1 MDTTQILKK
10 YQIIA
15 VIGCSSDVT
24 KDSNIVPAYMLSKGF
39 RIVPINPNSETI
51 LGQTSY
57 KSLEE
62 VPYDVKSRI
71 EVVNIFRP
79 SSELLPIVNAI
90 VRDKKSMPS
99 LKVIWAQL
107 GIQNDSAKQLAE
119 ENGFVFV
126 QNRCMMKDYKVKF
139 SVSI

>member
-1 MDTTQILKK
+1 MDTSQILKK

-15 VIGCSSDVT
+15 VIGCSTDVT

-39 RIVPINPNSETI
+39 RIIPINPNGGTI
-51 LGQTSY
+51 LGQKSY
-57 KSLEE
+57 KSMEGI
-62 VPYDVKSRI
+62 PYDRKSRI
-71 EVVNIFRP
+71 EIVNIFRP
-79 SSELLPIVNAI
+79 SSELLPIVHSI
-90 VRDKKSMPS
+90 VKDKKAMPS

-107 GIQNDSAKQLAE
+107 GIQDEAAKQLAE
-119 ENGFVFV
+119 QNGFTFV